1 METTDQIR
9 DMISSI
15 LDGNNVGAQETFND
29 IVATKVS
36 AALDDRKIELA
47 QTIFNKG
54 TEENA

>member
-36 AALDDRKIELA
+36 AALDDRKMELA
-47 QTIFNKG
+47 QTIFNRG

>member
-29 IVATKVS
+29 IAATKVS